1 MSIYDWLTISLICLA
16 GATTPGP
23 SLLVIVYINNREGM
37 ISGIKASIAHGIGI
51 FIYALIS
58 IYAISFINKNLP
70 TITPI
75 LQLTGALF
83 LIFIGYKMI
92 FFKSP
97 EKIFENDLQVS
108 KKYSGSFLLGLTTSI
123 INPKILIF
131 LTSVF
136 SQFVND
142 EFSDYTKIGIGLLAG
157 VIDAVWYILV
167 SYSVN
172 LKKLRDY
179 ILLKQKLVFFI
190 FGIILISISI
200 YLAHVSIRYFILKFI
215 I

>member
-1 MSIYDWLTISLICLA
+1 MSIYDWLTISLICVA

-37 ISGIKASIAHGIGI
+37 ISGIIASIAHGIGI

-70 TITPI
+70 TMTPI
-75 LQLTGALF
+75 LQLIGALF
-83 LIFIGYKMI
+83 LIFISYKMI
-92 FFKSP
+92 IFKSSQN
-97 EKIFENDLQVS
+97 IFQNNLQLS

-136 SQFVND
+136 SQFIND
-142 EFSDYTKIGIGLLAG
+142 EFSNYTKIGIGLLAG
-157 VIDAVWYILV
+157 IIDAVWYILV

-179 ILLKQKLVFFI
+179 IILKQKLVFFI
-190 FGIILISISI
+190 FGIILITISI
-200 YLAHVSIRYFILKFI
+200 YLFHVSVRYFI
-215 I
+215 

>member
-1 MSIYDWLTISLICLA
+1 MSIYDWLTISLICVA

-37 ISGIKASIAHGIGI
+37 ISGIIASIAHGIGI

-75 LQLTGALF
+75 LQLIGALF
-83 LIFIGYKMI
+83 LIFISYKMI
-92 FFKSP
+92 FFKSS
-97 EKIFENDLQVS
+97 KNIFQNNLQLS

-136 SQFVND
+136 SQFIND
-142 EFSDYTKIGIGLLAG
+142 EFSNYTKIGIGLLAG
-157 VIDAVWYILV
+157 IIDAVWYILV

-179 ILLKQKLVFFI
+179 IILKQKLVFFI
-190 FGIILISISI
+190 FGIILITISI
-200 YLAHVSIRYFILKFI
+200 YLVHVSVRYFI
-215 I
+215 

>member
-1 MSIYDWLTISLICLA
+1 MSIYDWLIISLICVA

-23 SLLVIVYINNREGM
+23 SLLVIVYINNRNGM
-37 ISGIKASIAHGIGI
+37 ISGIIASIAHGIGI

-58 IYAISFINKNLP
+58 IYAISLINKNLP
-70 TITPI
+70 KITPT

-83 LIFIGYKMI
+83 LIFISYKLI
-92 FFKSP
+92 FFKPS
-97 EKIFENDLQVS
+97 EKIFQNNLQVS
-108 KKYSGSFLLGLTTSI
+108 KKYLGSFLLGLTTSI

-136 SQFVND
+136 SQFIND
-142 EFSDYTKIGIGLLAG
+142 ELSDYTKIGIGLLAG
-157 VIDAVWYILV
+157 IIDAVWYILV

-179 ILLKQKLVFFI
+179 IILKQKLVFFI
-190 FGIILISISI
+190 FGIILITISI
-200 YLAHVSIRYFILKFI
+200 YLVHVSIRYFI
-215 I
+215 

>member
-1 MSIYDWLTISLICLA
+1 MSIYDWLTISLICVA

-37 ISGIKASIAHGIGI
+37 ISGIIASIAHGIGI

-75 LQLTGALF
+75 LQLIGALF
-83 LIFIGYKMI
+83 LIFISYKMI
-92 FFKSP
+92 IFKSSQN
-97 EKIFENDLQVS
+97 IFQNNLQLS

-136 SQFVND
+136 SQFIND
-142 EFSDYTKIGIGLLAG
+142 EFNNYTKIGIGLLAG

-179 ILLKQKLVFFI
+179 IILKQKLVYFI

-200 YLAHVSIRYFILKFI
+200 YLAHVSIRYFI
-215 I
+215 

>member
-1 MSIYDWLTISLICLA
+1 MSIYDWLIISLICVA

-37 ISGIKASIAHGIGI
+37 ISGIIASIAHGIGI

-70 TITPI
+70 MITPS

-83 LIFIGYKMI
+83 LIFISYKMI
-92 FFKSP
+92 FFKSSK
-97 EKIFENDLQVS
+97 KIFQNNLQVS
-108 KKYSGSFLLGLTTSI
+108 KKYSGSFLLGLTISI

-136 SQFVND
+136 SQFIND
-142 EFSDYTKIGIGLLAG
+142 ELSDYTKIGIGLLAG
-157 VIDAVWYILV
+157 IIDAVWYILV

-179 ILLKQKLVFFI
+179 IILKQKLVYFI
-190 FGIILISISI
+190 FGIILITISI
-200 YLAHVSIRYFILKFI
+200 YLVHVSIRYFI
-215 I
+215 

>member
-1 MSIYDWLTISLICLA
+1 MSIYDWLIISLICVA

-23 SLLVIVYINNREGM
+23 SLFVIVYINNRNGM
-37 ISGIKASIAHGIGI
+37 ISGIIASIAHGIGI

-58 IYAISFINKNLP
+58 IYAISLINKNLP
-70 TITPI
+70 TITPT

-83 LIFIGYKMI
+83 LIFISYKMI
-92 FFKSP
+92 FFKSY
-97 EKIFENDLQVS
+97 EKIFQKNLQVS
-108 KKYSGSFLLGLTTSI
+108 KKYLGSFLLGLTTSI

-136 SQFVND
+136 SQFIND
-142 EFSDYTKIGIGLLAG
+142 ELSDYTKIGIGLLAG
-157 VIDAVWYILV
+157 IIDAVWYILV

-179 ILLKQKLVFFI
+179 IILKQKLVYFI
-190 FGIILISISI
+190 FGIILITISI
-200 YLAHVSIRYFILKFI
+200 YLVHVSIRYFI
-215 I
+215 

>member
-1 MSIYDWLTISLICLA
+1 MSTYDWLIISLICVA

-23 SLLVIVYINNREGM
+23 SLLVIVYINNHKGM
-37 ISGIKASIAHGIGI
+37 ISGIIASIAHGIGI

-83 LIFIGYKMI
+83 LIFISYKMI
-92 FFKSP
+92 FFKSY
-97 EKIFENDLQVS
+97 EKIFQNNLQVS
-108 KKYSGSFLLGLTTSI
+108 KKYLGSFLLGLTTSI

-136 SQFVND
+136 SQFIND
-142 EFSDYTKIGIGLLAG
+142 ELSDYTKIGIGLLAG
-157 VIDAVWYILV
+157 IIDAVWYILV

-179 ILLKQKLVFFI
+179 IILKQKLVYFI
-190 FGIILISISI
+190 FGIILITISI
-200 YLAHVSIRYFILKFI
+200 YLVHVSIRYFI
-215 I
+215 

>member
-1 MSIYDWLTISLICLA
+1 MSIYDWLTISLICIA

-23 SLLVIVYINNREGM
+23 SFLVIVYINNRKGM
-37 ISGIKASIAHGIGI
+37 ISGIIASIAHGIGI

-75 LQLTGALF
+75 LQLIGALF
-83 LIFIGYKMI
+83 LIFISYKMI
-92 FFKSP
+92 IFKSSQN
-97 EKIFENDLQVS
+97 IFQNNLQLS
-108 KKYSGSFLLGLTTSI
+108 KNYSGSFFLGLTTSI

-136 SQFVND
+136 SQFIND
-142 EFSDYTKIGIGLLAG
+142 EFSNYTKIGIGLLAG
-157 VIDAVWYILV
+157 IIDAVWYILV

-179 ILLKQKLVFFI
+179 IILKQKLVFFI
-190 FGIILISISI
+190 FGIILITISI
-200 YLAHVSIRYFILKFI
+200 YLVHASIRYFI
-215 I
+215 

>member
-1 MSIYDWLTISLICLA
+1 MTIYDWLTISLICVA

-37 ISGIKASIAHGIGI
+37 ISGIIASIAHGIGI

-70 TITPI
+70 TMTPI
-75 LQLTGALF
+75 LQLIGALF
-83 LIFIGYKMI
+83 LIFISYKMI
-92 FFKSP
+92 FFKSS
-97 EKIFENDLQVS
+97 KNIFQNNLQLS

-136 SQFVND
+136 SQFIND
-142 EFSDYTKIGIGLLAG
+142 EFSNYTKIGIGLLAG
-157 VIDAVWYILV
+157 IIDAVWYILV

-179 ILLKQKLVFFI
+179 IILKQKLVFFI

-200 YLAHVSIRYFILKFI
+200 YLAHVSIRYFI
-215 I
+215 

>member
-1 MSIYDWLTISLICLA
+1 MSTYDWLIISLICVA

-23 SLLVIVYINNREGM
+23 SLLVIVYINNRNGM
-37 ISGIKASIAHGIGI
+37 ISGIIASIAHGIGI

-58 IYAISFINKNLP
+58 IYAISLINKNLP
-70 TITPI
+70 TITPT

-83 LIFIGYKMI
+83 LIFISYKMI
-92 FFKSP
+92 FFKSS
-97 EKIFENDLQVS
+97 EKIFQNNLQVS
-108 KKYSGSFLLGLTTSI
+108 KKYLGSFLLGLTISI

-136 SQFVND
+136 SQFIND
-142 EFSDYTKIGIGLLAG
+142 ELSDYTKIGIGLLAG
-157 VIDAVWYILV
+157 IIDAVWYILV

-179 ILLKQKLVFFI
+179 IILKQKLVFFI
-190 FGIILISISI
+190 FGIILITISI
-200 YLAHVSIRYFILKFI
+200 YLVHVSIRYFI
-215 I
+215 

>member
-1 MSIYDWLTISLICLA
+1 MSIYDWLTISLICVA

-37 ISGIKASIAHGIGI
+37 ISGIIASIAHGIGI

-75 LQLTGALF
+75 LQLIGALF
-83 LIFIGYKMI
+83 LIFISYKMI
-92 FFKSP
+92 FFKSS
-97 EKIFENDLQVS
+97 EKIFQNNLQIS

-123 INPKILIF
+123 INPKIIIF

-136 SQFVND
+136 SQFIND

-157 VIDAVWYILV
+157 IIDAVWYILV

-172 LKKLRDY
+172 LKKLRDN
-179 ILLKQKLVFFI
+179 IILKQKLVFFI
-190 FGIILISISI
+190 FGIILITISI
-200 YLAHVSIRYFILKFI
+200 YLVHVSIRYFI
-215 I
+215 

>member
-1 MSIYDWLTISLICLA
+1 MTIYDWLTISLICVA

-37 ISGIKASIAHGIGI
+37 ISGIIASIAHGIGI

-75 LQLTGALF
+75 LQLIGALF
-83 LIFIGYKMI
+83 LIFISYKMI
-92 FFKSP
+92 FFKSS
-97 EKIFENDLQVS
+97 KNIFQNNLQLS

-136 SQFVND
+136 SQFIND
-142 EFSDYTKIGIGLLAG
+142 EFSNYTKIGIGLLAG
-157 VIDAVWYILV
+157 IIDAVWYILV

-179 ILLKQKLVFFI
+179 IILKQKLVFFI
-190 FGIILISISI
+190 FGIILITISI
-200 YLAHVSIRYFILKFI
+200 YLFHVSVRYFI
-215 I
+215 

>member
-1 MSIYDWLTISLICLA
+1 MSIYDWLIISLICVA

-23 SLLVIVYINNREGM
+23 SLLVIVYINNRNGM
-37 ISGIKASIAHGIGI
+37 ISGIIASIAHGIGI

-58 IYAISFINKNLP
+58 IYAISLINKNLP
-70 TITPI
+70 TITPT

-83 LIFIGYKMI
+83 LIFISYKMV
-92 FFKSP
+92 FFKPS
-97 EKIFENDLQVS
+97 EKIFQNNLQVS
-108 KKYSGSFLLGLTTSI
+108 KKYLGSFLLGLTISI

-136 SQFVND
+136 SQFIND
-142 EFSDYTKIGIGLLAG
+142 ELSDYTKIGIGLLAG
-157 VIDAVWYILV
+157 IIDAVWYILV

-179 ILLKQKLVFFI
+179 IILKQKLVYFI
-190 FGIILISISI
+190 FGIILITISI
-200 YLAHVSIRYFILKFI
+200 YLVHVSIRYFI
-215 I
+215 

>member
-1 MSIYDWLTISLICLA
+1 MSIYDWLTISLICVA

-37 ISGIKASIAHGIGI
+37 ISGIIASIAHGIGI

-75 LQLTGALF
+75 LQLIGALF
-83 LIFIGYKMI
+83 LIFISYKMI
-92 FFKSP
+92 FFKSSQN
-97 EKIFENDLQVS
+97 IFQNNLQLS
-108 KKYSGSFLLGLTTSI
+108 KKYSGSFLIGLTTSI

-136 SQFVND
+136 SQFIND
-142 EFSDYTKIGIGLLAG
+142 EFSNYTKIGIGLLAG

-179 ILLKQKLVFFI
+179 IILKQKLVFFI

-200 YLAHVSIRYFILKFI
+200 YLAHVSIRYFI
-215 I
+215 

>member
-1 MSIYDWLTISLICLA
+1 MSIYDWLTISLICVA

-37 ISGIKASIAHGIGI
+37 ISGITASIAHGIGI

-70 TITPI
+70 TITTI

-92 FFKSP
+92 FFKSSK
-97 EKIFENDLQVS
+97 KIFENDLQVS

-136 SQFVND
+136 SQFIND

-157 VIDAVWYILV
+157 IIDTVWYILV

>member
-1 MSIYDWLTISLICLA
+1 MTIYDWLTISLICVA

-37 ISGIKASIAHGIGI
+37 ISGIIASIAHGIGI

-75 LQLTGALF
+75 LQLIGALF
-83 LIFIGYKMI
+83 LIFISYKMI
-92 FFKSP
+92 IFKSSQN
-97 EKIFENDLQVS
+97 IFQNNLQLS

-136 SQFVND
+136 SQFIND
-142 EFSDYTKIGIGLLAG
+142 EFSNYTKIGIGLLAG
-157 VIDAVWYILV
+157 IIDAVWYILV

-179 ILLKQKLVFFI
+179 IILKQKLVFFI

-200 YLAHVSIRYFILKFI
+200 YLAHVSIRYFI
-215 I
+215 

>member
-1 MSIYDWLTISLICLA
+1 MSIYDWLTISLICVA

-37 ISGIKASIAHGIGI
+37 ISGIIASIAHGIGI

-75 LQLTGALF
+75 LQLIGALF
-83 LIFIGYKMI
+83 LIFISYKMI
-92 FFKSP
+92 FFKSSQN
-97 EKIFENDLQVS
+97 IFQNNLQLS

-136 SQFVND
+136 SQFIND

-157 VIDAVWYILV
+157 IIDAVWYILV

-179 ILLKQKLVFFI
+179 IILKQKLVFFI
-190 FGIILISISI
+190 FGIILITISI
-200 YLAHVSIRYFILKFI
+200 YLVHVSIRYFI
-215 I
+215 

>member
-1 MSIYDWLTISLICLA
+1 MTIYDWLTISLICVA

-37 ISGIKASIAHGIGI
+37 ISGIIASIAHGIGI

-70 TITPI
+70 TMTPI
-75 LQLTGALF
+75 LQLIGALF
-83 LIFIGYKMI
+83 LIFISYKMI
-92 FFKSP
+92 FFKSS
-97 EKIFENDLQVS
+97 KNIFQNNLQLS

-136 SQFVND
+136 SQFIND
-142 EFSDYTKIGIGLLAG
+142 EFSNYTKIGIGLLAG
-157 VIDAVWYILV
+157 IIDAVWYILV

-179 ILLKQKLVFFI
+179 IILKQKLVFFI
-190 FGIILISISI
+190 FGIILITISI
-200 YLAHVSIRYFILKFI
+200 YLFHVSVRYFI
-215 I
+215 

>member
-1 MSIYDWLTISLICLA
+1 MTIYDWLTISLICVA

-37 ISGIKASIAHGIGI
+37 ISGIIASIAHGIGI

-75 LQLTGALF
+75 LQLIGALF
-83 LIFIGYKMI
+83 LIFISYKMI
-92 FFKSP
+92 IFKSSQN
-97 EKIFENDLQVS
+97 IFQNNLQPS
-108 KKYSGSFLLGLTTSI
+108 KNYSGSFLLGLTTSI

-136 SQFVND
+136 SQFIND
-142 EFSDYTKIGIGLLAG
+142 EFSNYTKIGIGLLAG
-157 VIDAVWYILV
+157 IIDAVWYILV

-179 ILLKQKLVFFI
+179 IILKQKLVFFI

-200 YLAHVSIRYFILKFI
+200 YLAHVSIRYFI
-215 I
+215 

>member
-1 MSIYDWLTISLICLA
+1 MSIYDWLTISLICIA

-23 SLLVIVYINNREGM
+23 SFLVIVYINNRKGM
-37 ISGIKASIAHGIGI
+37 ISGIIASIAHGIGI

-75 LQLTGALF
+75 LQLIGALF
-83 LIFIGYKMI
+83 LIFISYKMI
-92 FFKSP
+92 FFKSS
-97 EKIFENDLQVS
+97 ENIFQNNLQLS

-136 SQFVND
+136 SQFIND
-142 EFSDYTKIGIGLLAG
+142 EFSNYTKIGIGLLAG
-157 VIDAVWYILV
+157 IIDAVWYILV

-179 ILLKQKLVFFI
+179 IILKQKLVFFI
-190 FGIILISISI
+190 FGIILITISI
-200 YLAHVSIRYFILKFI
+200 YLFHVSVRYFI
-215 I
+215 

>member
-1 MSIYDWLTISLICLA
+1 MSIYDWLIISLICVA

-37 ISGIKASIAHGIGI
+37 ISGIIASIAHGIGI

-83 LIFIGYKMI
+83 LIFISYKMI
-92 FFKSP
+92 FFKSS
-97 EKIFENDLQVS
+97 EKIFQNNLQVS
-108 KKYSGSFLLGLTTSI
+108 KKYLGSFLLGLTTSI

-136 SQFVND
+136 SQFIND

-179 ILLKQKLVFFI
+179 IILKQKLVFFI
-190 FGIILISISI
+190 FGIILITISI
-200 YLAHVSIRYFILKFI
+200 YLVHVSIRYFI
-215 I
+215 

>member
-1 MSIYDWLTISLICLA
+1 MSIYDWLTISLICVA

-58 IYAISFINKNLP
+58 IYAISFINKNLS

-108 KKYSGSFLLGLTTSI
+108 KKYLGSFLLGLTTSI

-136 SQFVND
+136 SQFIND
-142 EFSDYTKIGIGLLAG
+142 ELSDYTKIGIGLLAG
-157 VIDAVWYILV
+157 IIDAVWYILV

-172 LKKLRDY
+172 LPKL
-179 ILLKQKLVFFI
+179 KNH
-190 FGIILISISI
+190 IILNQKIIFLFFGFILIIFSTYLVGMSIE
-200 YLAHVSIRYFILKFI
+200 YFI
-215 I
+215 

>member
-1 MSIYDWLTISLICLA
+1 MTIYDWLTISLICVA

-37 ISGIKASIAHGIGI
+37 ISGIIASIAHGIGI

-75 LQLTGALF
+75 LQLIGALF
-83 LIFIGYKMI
+83 LIFISYKMI
-92 FFKSP
+92 FFKSSQN
-97 EKIFENDLQVS
+97 IFQNNLQLS
-108 KKYSGSFLLGLTTSI
+108 KNYSGSFLLGLTTSI

-136 SQFVND
+136 SQFIND
-142 EFSDYTKIGIGLLAG
+142 EFSNYTKIGIGLLAG
-157 VIDAVWYILV
+157 IIDAVWYILV

-179 ILLKQKLVFFI
+179 IILKQKLVFFI
-190 FGIILISISI
+190 FGIILITISI
-200 YLAHVSIRYFILKFI
+200 YLFHVSVRYFI
-215 I
+215 

>member
-1 MSIYDWLTISLICLA
+1 MSIYDWLTISLICIA

-23 SLLVIVYINNREGM
+23 SFLVIVYINNREGM
-37 ISGIKASIAHGIGI
+37 ISGIIASIAHGIGI

-75 LQLTGALF
+75 LQLIGALF
-83 LIFIGYKMI
+83 LIFISYKMI
-92 FFKSP
+92 IFKSSQN
-97 EKIFENDLQVS
+97 IFQNNLQLS
-108 KKYSGSFLLGLTTSI
+108 KNYSGSFLLGLTTSI

-136 SQFVND
+136 SQFIND

-179 ILLKQKLVFFI
+179 IILKQKLVFFI
-190 FGIILISISI
+190 FGIILITISI
-200 YLAHVSIRYFILKFI
+200 YLVHASIRYFI
-215 I
+215 

>member
-1 MSIYDWLTISLICLA
+1 MSIYDWLTISLICVA

-37 ISGIKASIAHGIGI
+37 ISGIIASIAHGIGI

-58 IYAISFINKNLP
+58 IYTISFINKNLP

-75 LQLTGALF
+75 LQLIGALF
-83 LIFIGYKMI
+83 LIFISYKMI
-92 FFKSP
+92 IFKSSQN
-97 EKIFENDLQVS
+97 IFQNNLQLS
-108 KKYSGSFLLGLTTSI
+108 KNYSGSFLLGLTTSI

-136 SQFVND
+136 SQFIND
-142 EFSDYTKIGIGLLAG
+142 EFSNYTKIGIGLLAG
-157 VIDAVWYILV
+157 IIDAVWYILV

-179 ILLKQKLVFFI
+179 IILKQKLVFFI
-190 FGIILISISI
+190 FGIILITISI
-200 YLAHVSIRYFILKFI
+200 YLFHVSVRYFI
-215 I
+215 

>member
-1 MSIYDWLTISLICLA
+1 MTIYDWLTISLICVA

-37 ISGIKASIAHGIGI
+37 ISGIIASIAHGIGI

-75 LQLTGALF
+75 LQLIGALF
-83 LIFIGYKMI
+83 LIFISYKMI
-92 FFKSP
+92 IFKSSQN
-97 EKIFENDLQVS
+97 IFQNNLQLS
-108 KKYSGSFLLGLTTSI
+108 KKYSGSFLIGLTTSI

-136 SQFVND
+136 SQFIND
-142 EFSDYTKIGIGLLAG
+142 EFSDYNKIGIGLLAG

-179 ILLKQKLVFFI
+179 IILKQKLVFFI

-200 YLAHVSIRYFILKFI
+200 YLAHVSIRYFI
-215 I
+215 

>member
-1 MSIYDWLTISLICLA
+1 MSIYDWLTISLICVA

-37 ISGIKASIAHGIGI
+37 ISGITASIAHGIGI

-92 FFKSP
+92 FFKSSK
-97 EKIFENDLQVS
+97 KIFENDLQVS

-136 SQFVND
+136 SQFIND
-142 EFSDYTKIGIGLLAG
+142 EISDYTKIGIGLLAG

-179 ILLKQKLVFFI
+179 IILKQKLVFFI

>member
-1 MSIYDWLTISLICLA
+1 MSIYDWLTISLICVA

-23 SLLVIVYINNREGM
+23 SLLVIVFINNREGM
-37 ISGIKASIAHGIGI
+37 ISGIIASIAHGIGI

-75 LQLTGALF
+75 LQLIGALF
-83 LIFIGYKMI
+83 LIFISYKMI
-92 FFKSP
+92 FFKSSQN
-97 EKIFENDLQVS
+97 IFQNNLQLS
-108 KKYSGSFLLGLTTSI
+108 KKYSGSFLIGLTTSI

-136 SQFVND
+136 SQFIND
-142 EFSDYTKIGIGLLAG
+142 EFSNYTKIGIGLLAG

-179 ILLKQKLVFFI
+179 IIIKQKLVFFI
-190 FGIILISISI
+190 FGIILITISI
-200 YLAHVSIRYFILKFI
+200 YLFHVSVRYFI
-215 I
+215 

>member
-1 MSIYDWLTISLICLA
+1 MSIYDWLTISLICVA

-37 ISGIKASIAHGIGI
+37 ISGIIASIAHGIGI

-75 LQLTGALF
+75 LQLIGALF
-83 LIFIGYKMI
+83 LIFISYKMI
-92 FFKSP
+92 IFKSSQN
-97 EKIFENDLQVS
+97 IFQNNLQLS
-108 KKYSGSFLLGLTTSI
+108 KNYSGSFLLGLTTSI

-136 SQFVND
+136 SQFIND
-142 EFSDYTKIGIGLLAG
+142 EFSNYTKIGIGLLAG

-179 ILLKQKLVFFI
+179 IILKQKLVFFI

-200 YLAHVSIRYFILKFI
+200 YLAHVSIRYFI
-215 I
+215 

>member
-1 MSIYDWLTISLICLA
+1 MSIYDWLTISLICIA

-37 ISGIKASIAHGIGI
+37 ISGIIASIAHGIGI

-75 LQLTGALF
+75 LQLIGALF
-83 LIFIGYKMI
+83 LIFISYKMI
-92 FFKSP
+92 FFKSS
-97 EKIFENDLQVS
+97 KNIFQNNLQLS

-136 SQFVND
+136 SQFIND
-142 EFSDYTKIGIGLLAG
+142 EFSNYTKIGIGLLAG
-157 VIDAVWYILV
+157 IIDAVWYILV

-172 LKKLRDY
+172 LKKLRDN
-179 ILLKQKLVFFI
+179 IILKQKLVFFI
-190 FGIILISISI
+190 FGIILITISI
-200 YLAHVSIRYFILKFI
+200 YLFHVSIRYFI
-215 I
+215 

>member
-1 MSIYDWLTISLICLA
+1 MSIYDWLIISLICVA

-23 SLLVIVYINNREGM
+23 SLLVIVYINNRNGM
-37 ISGIKASIAHGIGI
+37 ISGIIASIAHGIGI

-70 TITPI
+70 TITPT

-83 LIFIGYKMI
+83 LIFISYKMI
-92 FFKSP
+92 FFKSY
-97 EKIFENDLQVS
+97 EKIFQKNLQVS
-108 KKYSGSFLLGLTTSI
+108 KKYLGSFLLGLTTSI

-136 SQFVND
+136 SQFIND
-142 EFSDYTKIGIGLLAG
+142 ELSDYTKIGIGLLAG
-157 VIDAVWYILV
+157 IIDAVWYILV

-179 ILLKQKLVFFI
+179 IILKQKLVFFI
-190 FGIILISISI
+190 FGIILITISI
-200 YLAHVSIRYFILKFI
+200 YLVHVSIRYFI
-215 I
+215 

>member
-1 MSIYDWLTISLICLA
+1 MSIYDWLIISLICVA

-23 SLLVIVYINNREGM
+23 SLLVIVYINNRNGI
-37 ISGIKASIAHGIGI
+37 ISGIIASIAHGIGI

-70 TITPI
+70 TITPT

-83 LIFIGYKMI
+83 LIFISYKMI
-92 FFKSP
+92 FFKSS
-97 EKIFENDLQVS
+97 EKIFQNNLQVS
-108 KKYSGSFLLGLTTSI
+108 KKYLGSFLLGLTTSI

-142 EFSDYTKIGIGLLAG
+142 EISDYTKIGIGLLAG

-179 ILLKQKLVFFI
+179 IILKQKLVFFI
-190 FGIILISISI
+190 FGIILITISI
-200 YLAHVSIRYFILKFI
+200 YLVHVSIRYFI
-215 I
+215 

>member
-1 MSIYDWLTISLICLA
+1 MSIYDWLTISLICVA

-37 ISGIKASIAHGIGI
+37 ISGIIASIAHGIGI

-75 LQLTGALF
+75 LQLIGALF
-83 LIFIGYKMI
+83 LIFISYKMI
-92 FFKSP
+92 FFKSSQN
-97 EKIFENDLQVS
+97 IFQNNLQLS
-108 KKYSGSFLLGLTTSI
+108 KNYSGSFLLGLTTSI

-136 SQFVND
+136 SQFIND
-142 EFSDYTKIGIGLLAG
+142 EFSNYTKIGIGLLAG
-157 VIDAVWYILV
+157 IIDAVWYILV

-179 ILLKQKLVFFI
+179 IILKQKLVFFI
-190 FGIILISISI
+190 FGIILITISI
-200 YLAHVSIRYFILKFI
+200 YLAHVSIRYFI
-215 I
+215 

>member
-1 MSIYDWLTISLICLA
+1 MSIYDWLTISLICVA

-37 ISGIKASIAHGIGI
+37 ISGIIASIAHGIGI

-92 FFKSP
+92 FFKSS

-136 SQFVND
+136 SQFIND

-157 VIDAVWYILV
+157 IIDAVWYILV

-179 ILLKQKLVFFI
+179 IILKQKLVFFI
-190 FGIILISISI
+190 FGIILITISI
-200 YLAHVSIRYFILKFI
+200 YLVHVSIRYFI
-215 I
+215 

>member
-1 MSIYDWLTISLICLA
+1 MTIYDWLTISLICVA

-37 ISGIKASIAHGIGI
+37 ISGIIASIAHGIGI

-75 LQLTGALF
+75 LQLIGALF
-83 LIFIGYKMI
+83 LIFISYKMI
-92 FFKSP
+92 FFKSSQN
-97 EKIFENDLQVS
+97 IFQNNLQLS
-108 KKYSGSFLLGLTTSI
+108 KKYSGSFLIGLTTSI

-136 SQFVND
+136 SQFIND

-179 ILLKQKLVFFI
+179 IILKQKLVFFI
-190 FGIILISISI
+190 FGIILITISI
-200 YLAHVSIRYFILKFI
+200 YLFHVSVRYFI
-215 I
+215 

>member
-1 MSIYDWLTISLICLA
+1 MSTYDWLIISLICVA

-37 ISGIKASIAHGIGI
+37 ISGIIASIAHGIGI

-70 TITPI
+70 TITPT

-83 LIFIGYKMI
+83 LIFISYKMI
-92 FFKSP
+92 FFKSY
-97 EKIFENDLQVS
+97 EKIFQNNLQVS
-108 KKYSGSFLLGLTTSI
+108 KKYLGSFLLGLTTSI

-136 SQFVND
+136 SQFIND
-142 EFSDYTKIGIGLLAG
+142 ELSDYTKIGIGLLAG
-157 VIDAVWYILV
+157 IIDAVWYILV

-179 ILLKQKLVFFI
+179 IILKQKLVFFI
-190 FGIILISISI
+190 FGIILITISI
-200 YLAHVSIRYFILKFI
+200 YLVHVSIRYFI
-215 I
+215 

>member
-1 MSIYDWLTISLICLA
+1 MSIYDWLTISLICVA

-37 ISGIKASIAHGIGI
+37 ISGIIASIAHGIGI

-75 LQLTGALF
+75 LQLIGALF
-83 LIFIGYKMI
+83 LIFISYKMI
-92 FFKSP
+92 IFKSSQN
-97 EKIFENDLQVS
+97 IFQNNLQLS
-108 KKYSGSFLLGLTTSI
+108 KNYSGSFLLGLTTSI

-136 SQFVND
+136 SQFIND
-142 EFSDYTKIGIGLLAG
+142 EFSNYTKIGIGLLAG
-157 VIDAVWYILV
+157 IIDAVWYILV

-179 ILLKQKLVFFI
+179 IILKQKLVFFI
-190 FGIILISISI
+190 FGIILITISI
-200 YLAHVSIRYFILKFI
+200 YLVHVSIRYFI
-215 I
+215 

>member
-1 MSIYDWLTISLICLA
+1 MSIYDWLIISLICVA

-23 SLLVIVYINNREGM
+23 SLLVIVYINNRNGM
-37 ISGIKASIAHGIGI
+37 ISGIIASIAHGIGI

-70 TITPI
+70 TITPT

-83 LIFIGYKMI
+83 LIFISYKMI
-92 FFKSP
+92 FFKPS
-97 EKIFENDLQVS
+97 EKIFQNNLQVS
-108 KKYSGSFLLGLTTSI
+108 KKYLGSFLLGLTTSI

-136 SQFVND
+136 SQFIND
-142 EFSDYTKIGIGLLAG
+142 ELSDYTKIGIGLLAG
-157 VIDAVWYILV
+157 IIDAVWYILV

-179 ILLKQKLVFFI
+179 IILKQKLVFFI
-190 FGIILISISI
+190 FGIILITISI
-200 YLAHVSIRYFILKFI
+200 YLVHVSIRYFI
-215 I
+215 